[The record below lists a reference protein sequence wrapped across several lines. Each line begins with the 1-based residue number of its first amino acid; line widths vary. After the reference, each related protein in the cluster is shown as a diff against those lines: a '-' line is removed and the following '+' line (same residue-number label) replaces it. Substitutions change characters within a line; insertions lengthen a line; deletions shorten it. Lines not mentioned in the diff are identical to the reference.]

1 MRAQEEGILGKM
13 IKLCEDLEA
22 GDFMAIK
29 EELKQLGLKMEDFFK
44 AEEEAVLFVEEV
56 KQKILKGAA

>member
-1 MRAQEEGILGKM
+1 M